1 MADFNVNAGE
11 VNPNATPAQPVQGNT
26 SFAEGLSGA
35 SRLVGATAP
44 AFMETARQNYKLQI
58 KDTASLKVAQF
69 EQQQLKVAQ
78 AHEQGSITQAEANL
92 RMRQNYYQAIG
103 NNPTIVDQ
111 LTDAHKAIIGTD
123 ALGKNVAEGTPE
135 EQLEKKLKGEAASAG
150 WIKPG
155 MSDADSDLALSK
167 YQQMKQGE
175 QLLSQQQAQLTLERG
190 RIGLVSDKLGIQQQK
205 QSLAT
210 GAITQQTARLNLQ
223 EKTTQIASQ
232 NALGQI
238 QDGYGYKFAT
248 DLNAIRDQFEKGPKD
263 ATSRVQYQQQV
274 DNLMA
279 NVTQQVSGLGRN
291 AGAGY
296 IDNILTPMKMR
307 VESLKG
313 YISGDVD
320 AKALENVNNNALA
333 TQKALI
339 TGDPDVART
348 VAISGLVRN
357 VSGSIA
363 DGIDRTVINLIRKNG
378 KVGSGITAAGGLG
391 EDDQPTAHLT
401 TTDPVEAKSVDS
413 YLATMKVALAKHP
426 SGDINDKDGSLGEL
440 QTNMSSVLK
449 SVSDYSSATKNP
461 KQYNKVVDFLASP
474 EYGQFASSDAGK
486 LTSDDA
492 KNAKLVLQQDYENVV
507 LPLLRSEYT
516 KSVTGSQP
524 ISGGPFAGTE
534 MRNGELRRA
543 EGAKADTVQQT
554 VNPVFSGSGITFRA
568 NDPGDK
574 DAVSK
579 AKDLNKSVAP
589 VINKLV
595 RMSAHLEGSVNYK
608 KVYTDNYADIFAPA
622 DKADEDKIGLPKV
635 DLSNDN

>member
-11 VNPNATPAQPVQGNT
+11 VNPSVNPVSPVAGDT
-26 SFAEGLSGA
+26 SLAENLGSA
-35 SRLVGATAP
+35 SRLLGAVASPFMQTAQ
-44 AFMETARQNYKLQI
+44 QNYKLQV

-69 EQQQLKVAQ
+69 TQQQLKVAQ
-78 AHEQGSITQAEANL
+78 AVDQGKISSAEAQL
-92 RMRQNYYQAIG
+92 RARQNYYQAIG

-111 LTDAHKAIIGTD
+111 LTEAHKQILGTD
-123 ALGKNVAEGTPE
+123 ALGKNIAEGTPE
-135 EQLEKKLKGEAASAG
+135 EQMERKLKGEAASAG

-175 QLLSQQQAQLTLERG
+175 QLLAQTQAQLTLERG
-190 RIGLVSDKLGIQQQK
+190 RIGIQTDRVQLASAR
-205 QSLAT
+205 QSLTT

-223 EKTTQIASQ
+223 EKTSQIASQ

-248 DLNAIRDQFEKGPKD
+248 DLNSIRDQFEKGPKD
-263 ATSRVQYQQQV
+263 AATRVKYQQQI
-274 DNLMA
+274 DNLLA
-279 NVTQQVSGLGRN
+279 NVTQNVSGVGRN
-291 AGAGY
+291 AGSAY
-296 IDNILTPMKMR
+296 ISDILTPMKMR
-307 VESLKG
+307 VESLKS
-313 YISGDVD
+313 YVNGDLD
-320 AKALENVNNNALA
+320 AKALENTNNNALA
-333 TQKALI
+333 VQKANIL
-339 TGDPDVART
+339 GDPDVANT

-363 DGIDRTVINLIRKNG
+363 DGIDRQVVNLIRKNG
-378 KVGSGITAAGGLG
+378 KISSGLNAAGGLG
-391 EDDQPTAHLT
+391 TDDTPTAHLT
-401 TTDPVEAKSVDS
+401 TTDPVEAKSVDG

-492 KNAKLVLQQDYENVV
+492 KNAKLVLQQDYQNVV
-507 LPLLRSEYT
+507 LPLLRDEYN

-524 ISGGPFAGTE
+524 ISGGQFAGTE
-534 MRNGELRRA
+534 MRNGELRKA

-554 VNPVFSGSGITFRA
+554 VTPVFAGSGVTFRA
-568 NDPGDK
+568 NNPGDK
-574 DAVSK
+574 DAASK

-589 VINKLV
+589 VLNKLI
-595 RMSAHLEGSVNYK
+595 RMDAHLAGSLDYK
-608 KVYTDNYADIFAPA
+608 KIYNDNYAQEFLPR
-622 DKADEDKIGLPKV
+622 DKADEDKLGLPKV
-635 DLSNDN
+635 DLSNGE